1 MISARHPPPGRVRPT
16 NRHNPTVAVAA
27 RVPGRLRS
35 EIVDAQRPYSTEPPP
50 WYNDRDEMPRGQR
63 DSRYGD
69 RYPNDARYGD
79 DGGRDDPSYADDSR
93 YADDQRYRDA
103 YVGGYPGTDSGEH
116 SFDVPDQRYDGE
128 SGRSERSGDDDRA
141 GRAGRR
147 GTRSGLELPEDGPD
161 RTREESPRYR
171 AEMLD
176 RGALLRSADAGDFAA
191 QPGGVAA
198 ASLAGGTA
206 ASGLLTP
213 GSTGTPMT
221 AMPPGGPAGP
231 PPVSSPAAP
240 VSPASSSPLLGSPSS
255 TVYQAGST
263 PTQAIPAAMSGST
276 VGGTPKEAYRA
287 RRSGIAGLLG
297 AVALIIE
304 VLVLVKVLVDA
315 ITAHPTNTGGVLAGV
330 FAMCGVPMIALGLY
344 GLATGAAIAGGP
356 NVGRAWLR
364 TPLAYLPIG
373 LILIIAAGLAA

>member
-1 MISARHPPPGRVRPT
+1 MISARRSPAGRLRPT
-16 NRHNPTVAVAA
+16 NRHNPAAALAA

-50 WYNDRDEMPRGQR
+50 WYNDRDEAPRGQR

-69 RYPNDARYGD
+69 RYPDDPRYGDDARRDDPQYADDARYG
-79 DGGRDDPSYADDSR
+79 
-93 YADDQRYRDA
+93 DDQRYRDA

-116 SFDVPDQRYDGE
+116 SFDVPDQRYDGDG
-128 SGRSERSGDDDRA
+128 GRPDRNGDDERSVRG
-141 GRAGRR
+141 GRR
-147 GTRSGLELPEDGPD
+147 GMRSGLELPEDESD
-161 RTREESPRYR
+161 QTREESPRYR
-171 AEMLD
+171 TEMLD
-176 RGALLRSADAGDFAA
+176 RDSLRRPADPNDLGAPPAGMPAGA
-191 QPGGVAA
+191 SSPTAA
-198 ASLAGGTA
+198 ASG
-206 ASGLLTP
+206 
-213 GSTGTPMT
+213 
-221 AMPPGGPAGP
+221 

-240 VSPASSSPLLGSPSS
+240 SSPASIAPLLGSPSS

-263 PTQAIPAAMSGST
+263 PTQAIPSAMSGST
-276 VGGTPKEAYRA
+276 LGGAPKEAYRA

-297 AVALIIE
+297 VVAVVVE
-304 VLVLVKVLVDA
+304 VLVLIKVLSVS
-315 ITAHPTNTGGVLAGV
+315 ITAHPTNVGGVLAGL
-330 FAMCGVPMIALGLY
+330 FALCGVPMIAFGLY